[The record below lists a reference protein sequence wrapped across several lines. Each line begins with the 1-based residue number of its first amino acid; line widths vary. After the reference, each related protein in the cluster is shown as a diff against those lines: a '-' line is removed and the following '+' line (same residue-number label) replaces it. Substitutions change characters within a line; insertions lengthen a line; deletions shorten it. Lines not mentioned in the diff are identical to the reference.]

1 VRGAA
6 VIGVLL
12 QACLVVSGAAG
23 TPGEAAVSFLGEVR
37 GAGESIEGVMKA
49 GLLSP
54 YCGETKREW
63 IANRLQQLRKE
74 LREGEVELK
83 EIGTREDGEYA
94 AVLVSATPERDP
106 FQVVVYGV
114 GLRREG
120 EQWKAAPVLGS
131 FVNTNVGYDKEVRER
146 VSGLETWMGEQ
157 RVLRVRDLYQEAVAD
172 LEKRMKTAVPEEKL
186 EGGSAVEVV
195 RGFLDVCRKRDLAA
209 VLVYLGADSGRADE
223 PTSPQSIVSR
233 GLGGDEALVEWQ
245 LLTSPDV
252 VSVVA
257 EEQKARSETLVS
269 VLFYDTDSV
278 SGAKL
283 LKFSVSKDSGRWEV
297 DLPRV
302 LREAYTE
309 RRPWREPD
317 EREHELRRR
326 FSAFFEAAHPAER
339 IEDAKAM
346 GVRIDAVL
354 REGTLAEFFALL
366 CRNERA
372 AQGERLVTYAEA
384 AQLWQEFRERGRD
397 ATHGDLVDV
406 IVEGTAAAVVLHL
419 VTTAELD
426 RMELVTLLLVREK
439 KGWAIA
445 PGVTSLGNWET
456 MPRQESLDQKEVLM
470 KFIRQKL
477 VLEKRAAENFLSGFA
492 EVDEEIKEEV
502 SKEEAGRLV
511 QEFRAHLR
519 AGDLAGAFAN
529 CALLDRSE
537 GAWEGLKSMTY
548 EYRGTRKAGE
558 PDRELLIQRE
568 GAWAGVSLR
577 LDSGPGDVPDYPLYL
592 VRSTAKGPRIVVDA
606 GLRLATN
613 KGREILNDRNL
624 KHMEVHLKEG
634 ELGLVRALFAVHRG
648 ESKTDYEAWEKSI
661 KSSP

>member
-1 VRGAA
+1 MRVAA

-12 QACLVVSGAAG
+12 QASLVVSGAAG
-23 TPGEAAVSFLGEVR
+23 TPGEAAVSFLGEVQ
-37 GAGESIEGVMKA
+37 GAGESIEEVLKA
-49 GLLSP
+49 SLLSP
-54 YCGETKREW
+54 YCGEVKREW
-63 IANRLQQLRKE
+63 IGDRLQQLRKE

-83 EIGTREDGEYA
+83 EIGRREDGEYA
-94 AVLVSATPERDP
+94 AVLVSATPEGDP
-106 FQVVVYGV
+106 FQVEVHGV

-120 EQWKAAPVLGS
+120 GQWKAAPVLGS
-131 FVNTNVGYDKEVRER
+131 FVNTNVGYDKVVRER

-157 RVLRVRDLYQEAVAD
+157 RVLRVRDLYQEAVVA
-172 LEKRMKTAVPEEKL
+172 LEKRMKTAVPAEKL

-233 GLGGDEALVEWQ
+233 GLRGEETLAEWE

-257 EEQKARSETLVS
+257 EEQKERSETLVS

-309 RRPWREPD
+309 RRPWREPN

-326 FSAFFEAAHPAER
+326 FSEFFEAAHPAQR
-339 IEDAKAM
+339 MEDAKAM
-346 GVRIDAVL
+346 GERIDAVL

-366 CRNERA
+366 CRNGKS

-384 AQLWQEFRERGRD
+384 ARLWQEFRERGRE
-397 ATHGDLVDV
+397 ATHGDLVEV

-445 PGVTSLGNWET
+445 PGVTSVGNWET

-470 KFIRQKL
+470 KFIRQKI

-492 EVDEEIKEEV
+492 EVDEEIKQEV

-558 PDRELLIQRE
+558 PDRELLVQGE

-624 KHMEVHLKEG
+624 KHLEEHLKEG
-634 ELGLVRALFAVHRG
+634 ELGLVRALFAVHRE